1 MKALNI
7 LLTVASAATI
17 LFASAGCA
25 DGAGDETAVQDEPA
39 AQDEPVTAEYD
50 SVLAANLGADAYGMR
65 TYVLAL
71 LKAGPNRSQDSTEAA
86 RLQRAHMD
94 NIQRMA
100 DEGQLILAGPFIDS
114 GELRGIYVF
123 DAASVEEAREMTMTD
138 PAVQAGRLE
147 MELHRWYGSAA
158 LLELEDIQRRITRE
172 TF

>member
-17 LFASAGCA
+17 LFASTGCA
-25 DGAGDETAVQDEPA
+25 DGAGDETA

-50 SVLAANLGADAYGMR
+50 SLLAAELGADAYGMR

-123 DAASVEEAREMTMTD
+123 DAESVEEAREMTMTD

-158 LLELEDIQRRITRE
+158 LLELEDVQRRITRE
-172 TF
+172 TY

>member
-17 LFASAGCA
+17 LFASTGCA
-25 DGAGDETAVQDEPA
+25 DGADDETAV
-39 AQDEPVTAEYD
+39 QDEPVTAEYD
-50 SVLAANLGADAYGMR
+50 SLLAAELGADAYGMR

-100 DEGQLILAGPFIDS
+100 DEGQLVLAGPFIDS

-123 DAASVEEAREMTMTD
+123 DAESVEEAREMTMTD